1 MNTTAFQKLVSSL
14 AVVSAALL
22 GACADDT
29 PVSPRQL
36 PSSPSAYVAPEMSA
50 CPKLAAPEG
59 SKLVFHVYAQGVQIY
74 RWNGTGWGF
83 VAPEATLSAD
93 RAGKSVVGTHYAGPK
108 WESNSGG
115 VVAGSVKDRCTP
127 NPNAIQWLSLT
138 ASAKGPGIFSNV
150 VFIQRVNTAGGK
162 EPTTPGT
169 FVGQVAR
176 IPYTTEYYFY
186 RAK

>member
-115 VVAGSVKDRCTP
+115 KVTGSVIDRCTP
-127 NPNAIQWLSLT
+127 NPDAIAWLSL
-138 ASAKGPGIFSNV
+138 AGVSEGNGIFHRV
-150 VFIQRVNTAGGK
+150 TFIQRVNTVGGK
-162 EPTTPGT
+162 EPTSPGLS
-169 FVGQVAR
+169 VGEEAR
-176 IPYTTEYYFY
+176 VPYTTEYFFY
-186 RAK
+186 RTK